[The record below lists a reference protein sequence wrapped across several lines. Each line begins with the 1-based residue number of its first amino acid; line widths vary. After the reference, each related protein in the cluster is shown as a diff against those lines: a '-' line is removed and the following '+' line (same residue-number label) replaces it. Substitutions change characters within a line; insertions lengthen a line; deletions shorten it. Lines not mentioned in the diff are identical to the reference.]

1 MSAAANSYGSSP
13 TRRSRRTKAVMGA
26 IADGLYQIVE
36 RYQPMT
42 VRNVF
47 YRAVAAG
54 LVEKTEAAYKGTVGR
69 LLTEMRR
76 SERLPYGWITD
87 STRWQRKPRSYSDLE
102 AALGASST

>member
-1 MSAAANSYGSSP
+1 
-13 TRRSRRTKAVMGA
+13 MGA